1 MKNDFASIGNT
12 AFNFGSVEM
21 QVGHGIMAEV
31 KLGHEIKYT
40 NTRARCCVKKGKEE
54 PKDELTFMGAEA
66 VFAVLVEVVRG

>member
-21 QVGHGIMAEV
+21 QVGLGIMAEV

-40 NTRARCCVKKGKEE
+40 DTRARCCVKKGKEE